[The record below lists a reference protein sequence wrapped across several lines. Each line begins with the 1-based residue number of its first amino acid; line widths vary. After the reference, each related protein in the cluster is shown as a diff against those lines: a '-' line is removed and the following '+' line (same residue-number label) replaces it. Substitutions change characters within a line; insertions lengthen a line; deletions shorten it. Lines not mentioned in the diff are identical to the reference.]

1 VPRGAARRLVA
12 AVLPVSAVMFA
23 WATLEAGANP
33 VVFVVVAAASLPVA
47 LPVRERARWLV
58 AAPVLCGAAIVLVR
72 IAPGSVG
79 DVVDRGLADAYTIAT
94 PFPASRHPEL
104 HVLVVLLGA
113 AFAVGVAATAG
124 RRPFVAA
131 TITAAGIGIPATVN
145 PSRNTIAMGAVALV
159 AVLWPVAVAGMADRG
174 GLAPGATIVAGVTVA
189 AVVLTGIGAR
199 PSAAALDW
207 RNWDL
212 FGESSTG
219 RTVALVWTS
228 NYSGIDFPAKKT
240 TILRVSAPRR
250 ALYWRATTL
259 DTFIADRW
267 VEALYTSDSPGDG
280 RLLPPDPL
288 LPAAAR
294 IERNWVRQGI
304 EERTLVDGHVIA
316 ATQPVAIE
324 SGEDGPPRFLSGG
337 VMIKRGGDA
346 ALSRYEV
353 WSYAPNPTPQA
364 LARSPAAYP
373 RELTR
378 YLDVGRPSLPP
389 FGTPG
394 RSTVVDAIFT
404 DERYQPLFPY
414 RALWRDARRLTSGSR
429 SPFEA
434 TALIERWLRSR
445 GGFAYD
451 QHPPT
456 PNGLPPL
463 VDFEQR
469 SKRGY
474 CQQFAGTMTLMLRYL
489 GIPARVAV
497 GFTSGTWKD
506 GSWTVTDHD
515 AHAWVEVW
523 FADYGWLPFDP
534 TPGRGTLSST
544 YTNASDSAE
553 ALRALGSGRF
563 LGSDAAGRTPTR
575 RGAPVPPVTPAEKGF
590 AWRTI
595 APFAVLIALLA
606 LLTVAKVTRPLRL
619 ASVRDP
625 RGRASAARAELAA
638 FICDQGAPVTLS
650 APMWQLATELR
661 ALGVA
666 SNAFTTAFSRARY
679 GPLEGAQAASDEVRA
694 ELRTVLSAL
703 RGRLGHGR
711 RLRGFLSV
719 RSLRRS

>member
-1 VPRGAARRLVA
+1 MPRGAGRRLA
-12 AVLPVSAVMFA
+12 AAALPVPAVMFA
-23 WATLEAGANP
+23 WATLEVGARP
-33 VVFVVVAAASLPVA
+33 LAFVVVAVASLLVTLPMRQGARSVVA
-47 LPVRERARWLV
+47 VAVLV
-58 AAPVLCGAAIVLVR
+58 GSAIVLVE

-79 DVVDRGLADAYTIAT
+79 AVVDRGLADAYTIAT
-94 PFPASRHPEL
+94 PFAAARHPEL
-104 HVLVVLLGA
+104 HVLTVLLGA
-113 AFAVGVAATAG
+113 AFALGAAATAG

-145 PSRNTIAMGAVALV
+145 PSRNTIAMGALALV
-159 AVLWPVAVAGMADRG
+159 AVLWPLAVAGMADRG
-174 GLAPGATIVAGVTVA
+174 GLAPGVAIVVGVAVA
-189 AVVLTGIGAR
+189 AVTLTGIGAR

-207 RNWDL
+207 RSWDL

-228 NYSGIDFPAKKT
+228 NYGGIDFPAKKT

-267 VEALYTSDSPGDG
+267 VEVLYTSNSPGDG
-280 RLLPPDPL
+280 RLLPADPL

-294 IERNWVRQGI
+294 LERNWVRQGV
-304 EERTLVDGHVIA
+304 EVRTGVDDHVIA

-324 SGEDGPPRFLSGG
+324 SGEDAPPRFLSGG
-337 VMIKRGGDA
+337 VMIKRSGDSA
-346 ALSRYEV
+346 PSRYDV

-378 YLDVGRPSLPP
+378 YLDVGRPWLPP

-394 RSTVVDAIFT
+394 RSAVVDAIFT
-404 DERYQPLFPY
+404 DPRYQPLFPY
-414 RALWRDARRLTSGSR
+414 RALWRDARRLTSGAR

-434 TALIERWLRSR
+434 TVLIERWLRSR

-451 QHPPT
+451 QRPPA
-456 PNGLPPL
+456 PAGLPPL

-474 CQQFAGTMTLMLRYL
+474 CQHFAGTMTLMLRYL

-497 GFTSGTWKD
+497 GFTSGIWKD

-523 FADYGWLPFDP
+523 FAGYGWLPFDP

-553 ALRALGSGRF
+553 ALRALGSGQF

-575 RGAPVPPVTPAEKGF
+575 RGTPVQPEPLAEEGF

-606 LLTVAKVTRPLRL
+606 LLTVAKGVRRLRL

-638 FICDQGAPVTLS
+638 FVCDQGAPVTLS
-650 APMWQLATELR
+650 APVWQLATELQ

-666 SNAFTTAFSRARY
+666 SNAFTTAFARARY
-679 GPLEGAQAASDEVRA
+679 GPLEGAQLASDQARA
-694 ELRTVLSAL
+694 ELRTVISAL
-703 RGRLGHGR
+703 RDRLGHGR

-719 RSLRRS
+719 RSLRRG